1 MSKQI
6 SFKWLIVPA
15 LLMSGLLLAVNVQSD
30 TGVGV
35 FVDQGYSIQGEQGPE
50 LSATAFNNGPPVAVD
65 IHVGII
71 SQDGTIYEYPDWNT
85 NLRPWLPGFTLPR
98 NFNFPL
104 SPLFQVKQGLQP
116 GLWRAFAAFTVPGT
130 LQILSLDLTP
140 FSIVSN
146 VAGGASFGALT
157 MTQMQTATATE
168 VDAGGIFIQSD
179 KDLDSTLQGYE
190 GQRPGLNQCVFTQ
203 VPIDFGTIPNI
214 NFITLDAGN
223 ALEVSSSVG
232 SVVQLPKDMDAAG
245 FGFTVYNTPDGQPP
259 SGFYRGGVNYTF
271 KGFGGPQ
278 VSSFIVS
285 VNAPTPLNLT
295 QPAMGSFAT
304 HNSATNLPLVWDGN
318 KGVGEVSVSLSGSDF
333 SNVNSI
339 ECRFVDDGSGSV
351 PSSLLVQLRDS
362 LSGGFGGIP
371 GIPGIELPP
380 GVELPPGF
388 ELPGLGT
395 SVTLDVSRTNST
407 LFNTVGGDLSYG
419 FAAIDAGAS
428 LSITLQ

>member
-1 MSKQI
+1 MSKHK
-6 SFKWLIVPA
+6 SFRWFIIPA
-15 LLMSGLLLAVNVQSD
+15 LVVFVVFFAVNVQSD

-35 FVDQGYSIQGEQGPE
+35 FIDQNYAVQGEQGPE

-85 NLRPWLPGFTLPR
+85 NLRPWLPGFTLPQ

-104 SPLFQVKQGLQP
+104 SPLFQVGKELQP

-146 VAGGASFGALT
+146 VAGGASFGGLSLT
-157 MTQMQTATATE
+157 HMQTVAGAE
-168 VDAGGIFIQSD
+168 VDAGGVFIQSD
-179 KDLDSTLQGYE
+179 GDLDSTLQGYE
-190 GQRPGLNQCVFTQ
+190 GQRPGLDQCVFTQ
-203 VPIDFGTIPNI
+203 IPIDLSAIPDI
-214 NFITLDAGN
+214 DFITLDAGN
-223 ALEVSSSVG
+223 ALQVSSSVG
-232 SVVQLPKDMDAAG
+232 NVVQLPKDMDAAG
-245 FGFTVYNTPDGQPP
+245 FGFTVYNAPEGQPTT
-259 SGFYRGGVNYTF
+259 GFFQGGVDYTF
-271 KGFGGPQ
+271 QGFGGTQ
-278 VSSFIVS
+278 INSFTVS

-295 QPAMGSFAT
+295 QPTIGSVTT
-304 HNSATNLPLVWDGN
+304 HNSATSLPLAWDGN

-339 ECRFVDDGSGSV
+339 ECRFVDDGSGV
-351 PSSLLVQLRDS
+351 IPSSLLVKLRDS
-362 LSGGFGGIP
+362 LAGGSG

-388 ELPGLGT
+388 ELPGFGT
-395 SVTLDVSRTNST
+395 SVALDVSRTNST
-407 LFNTVGGDLSYG
+407 LFNTVSGDLSYG
-419 FAAIDAGAS
+419 FATIDTGAS
-428 LSITLQ
+428 ASITLE